1 MTSRNHGPKS
11 IDTRI
16 GALEFTHDFA
26 NGYPTDA
33 TVEKLYDERDFQ
45 RACQAYLW
53 SLPAVSF
60 ASWQRGITQGLGA
73 GNGRIVSILSYEARR
88 GILTANA
95 TTPYY
100 LAFADLASG
109 AWVLEMP
116 ERGVQGGISDAWQ
129 SNVPDTEAPA
139 KYLVLGPGEDVP
151 ADVAGYAV
159 RHCPTF
165 NVFSAYD

>member
-1 MTSRNHGPKS
+1 MTRGQNGSES
-11 IDTRI
+11 IKTRI

-26 NGYPTDA
+26 NGFPTDA

-60 ASWQRGITQGLGA
+60 TAWQRGVTKELGA
-73 GNGRIVSILSYEARR
+73 RNGQIVAILSLEARR

-100 LAFADLASG
+100 LGFADLSAG
-109 AWVLEMP
+109 PLIMVMP
-116 ERGVQGGISDAWQ
+116 PQGVQGGISDGWQ
-129 SNVPDTEAPA
+129 ITIPGTDKPGTYLLLAP
-139 KYLVLGPGEDVP
+139 GQQEPNDVS
-151 ADVAGYAV
+151 GYTV
-159 RHCPTF
+159 RHSPTF
-165 NVFSAYD
+165 NIFLGAR